1 MDRKR
6 RWNNL
11 YPEKKSS
18 IMISLPSPVTSTR
31 DDSFYSIKTWSTFF
45 GIKHVRVGLIF
56 LLILFVLASLYLSFS
71 SNTDEHQML
80 SKRAHCPKVLSR
92 PRDFVAVKP
101 YEVELI
107 SQVMMFNALQNSV
120 GISKFY
126 LISLSLATLFEHPF
140 PNSPV
145 VV

>member
-1 MDRKR
+1 MKSFPMDRKR

-18 IMISLPSPVTSTR
+18 IMISLPTPVTSTK
-31 DDSFYSIKTWSTFF
+31 DDSLFNIKTWNTFF
-45 GIKHVRVGLIF
+45 GIKHVRVALIF
-56 LLILFVLASLYLSFS
+56 LLTLFVLVSLYLSFS

-92 PRDFVAVKP
+92 PRDFVAVQP

-107 SQVMMFNALQNSV
+107 SQVISSIAFKIFLAYQILPYLVKSVAL
-120 GISKFY
+120 F
-126 LISLSLATLFEHPF
+126 
-140 PNSPV
+140 
-145 VV
+145 